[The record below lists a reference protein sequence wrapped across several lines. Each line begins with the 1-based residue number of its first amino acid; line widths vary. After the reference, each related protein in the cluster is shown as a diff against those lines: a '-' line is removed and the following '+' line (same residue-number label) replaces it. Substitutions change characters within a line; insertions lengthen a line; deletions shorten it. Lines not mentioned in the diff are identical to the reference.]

1 MDGVA
6 LEAAFE
12 LAKRAGLPAQSAP
25 KTKLLHL
32 CGPVP
37 GWLDPALHIHHAMT
51 WYLLQPVRVPHRL
64 LGTPISSDT
73 LQCAQAAFATLPGAM
88 RAASARRRLLRLNAF
103 GRSHMAMQCIS
114 AKAVFHAM
122 PTSRTPNP
130 SAFQPCSGRS
140 TTSRQPSLGLGRR
153 LQCQAPCTPSL
164 L

>member
-37 GWLDPALHIHHAMT
+37 GWLDPALHTHHAMT

-114 AKAVFHAM
+114 AKAVFHA
-122 PTSRTPNP
+122 N
-130 SAFQPCSGRS
+130 F
-140 TTSRQPSLGLGRR
+140 
-153 LQCQAPCTPSL
+153 
-164 L
+164 